1 MSYFT
6 ISQRFMVK
14 GADGEPEREYEP
26 VGGRYATRFEGLL
39 IIAGKVDGYFFI
51 DEHPR
56 PKDAMFPAFAGTP
69 ERAREELRKEI
80 VAA

>member
-1 MSYFT
+1 MSHFT

-14 GADGEPEREYEP
+14 GADGEPERDYEP
-26 VGGRYATRFEGLL
+26 VGGRYATRQEALL
-39 IIAGKVDGYFFI
+39 IVASMAGGYFFI
-51 DEHPR
+51 DEQPR

-69 ERAREELRKEI
+69 EKAREELRKEI

>member
-26 VGGRYATRFEGLL
+26 VGGRYATRTEALRVVASKLG
-39 IIAGKVDGYFFI
+39 GYFFI

-56 PKDAMFPAFAGTP
+56 PKDAMFPAFAGGP
-69 ERAREELRKEI
+69 EKAREELRKET